1 MNPKYINEFPYNIIL
16 DEELDER
23 SISDTLIDTIY
34 SDNRT
39 RYFNKYFKQTSEFLY
54 PSNHKLK
61 HRIAEQNINKISF
74 IIFGLAVIGCICYN
88 NWGKADYENIIPQY
102 LLLFIIPYLGI
113 LSIIK
118 RLGIKTGLV
127 FIFDENSFTIED
139 RSYERIQEFKYNEI
153 IDVLIVQRP
162 SDSKFSGT
170 YLIIIDKDK
179 VCYRFNVSNFSLGI
193 LANNIEAR
201 IKRIAQQIGRF

>member
-1 MNPKYINEFPYNIIL
+1 MNLKYLNEFPYNIIL

-39 RYFNKYFKQTSEFLY
+39 RYFKKYFKQTSEFFY
-54 PSNHKLK
+54 PSNYKLK
-61 HRIAEQNINKISF
+61 RRIAEPNINKISF
-74 IIFGLAVIGCICYN
+74 IIFGLAVIGIICYN
-88 NWGKADYENIIPQY
+88 NWGKADYKNLIPQY
-102 LLLFIIPYLGI
+102 LLIFIIIYLGI
-113 LSIIK
+113 LLIIK

-127 FIFDENSFTIED
+127 FMFDEDSFTIED
-139 RSYERIQEFKYNEI
+139 RSYKNIQEFKYYEI

-179 VCYRFNVSNFSLGI
+179 VCYRFNVSNFSI
-193 LANNIEAR
+193 SVLANNIEAR
-201 IKRIAQQIGRF
+201 IKRNPN